1 KASRTGCRETPSCRA
16 ISASERGSPGLS
28 CNCTIAWRRMAKT
41 RLLTV
46 EGFSIC
52 AGASEAIDV
61 ILDSPILPY
70 YHFLSRC
77 LGGRLIAA
85 RPQGGNMLIKTFA
98 AALAAGIV
106 VSLSTPVLSADYTL
120 SINTALATSD
130 PLYRGLEAFRDNV
143 AAASNGALEVK
154 LFPNSQLGA
163 DEDVL
168 EQARA
173 GAPVAVVVDGG
184 RLAAFVN
191 EFGVLGAPYLA
202 SGYDGIR
209 KVVVSDQFETWVQKL
224 HDASGHQVL
233 SFNWWQGE
241 RHLWT
246 KNEVNVPAD
255 LNGNRMRTPGAPVWV
270 ETVTA
275 MGAVPTP
282 MPFAEVYSALEQNVI
297 DSVEAQLPAG
307 LGANLQEVTSVLT
320 KTGHINLITG
330 LVTSGPWF
338 DSLPEELQTVLREE
352 ALKAGDIASYGT
364 QDALAQIAADL
375 VAAGMTVN
383 EIDVTPFR
391 EATAGVYEKLGY
403 GALRDELQAIAAQ

>member
-1 KASRTGCRETPSCRA
+1 MKLNS
-16 ISASERGSPGLS
+16 L
-28 CNCTIAWRRMAKT
+28 
-41 RLLTV
+41 
-46 EGFSIC
+46 
-52 AGASEAIDV
+52 
-61 ILDSPILPY
+61 
-70 YHFLSRC
+70 
-77 LGGRLIAA
+77 
-85 RPQGGNMLIKTFA
+85 A

-106 VSLSTPVLSADYTL
+106 VSLSLPALSAEYTL
-120 SINTALATSD
+120 SVNTALATSD
-130 PLYRGLEAFRDNV
+130 PLYKGLEAFSANV
-143 AAASNGALEVK
+143 ATASNGAIEVK
-154 LFPNSQLGA
+154 LFPNSQLGS

-209 KVVVSDQFETWVQKL
+209 KVVVSDKFEEWVQKL
-224 HDASGHQVL
+224 HDASGHQIL

-246 KNEVNVPAD
+246 KGPVNVPAD
-255 LNGNRMRTPGAPVWV
+255 LSGNRMRTPGAPVWV

-282 MPFAEVYSALEQNVI
+282 LPFAEVYAALEQSVI

-307 LGANLQEVTSVLT
+307 NGAKLFEVTDVLT

-338 DSLPEELQTVLREE
+338 DSLPAELQQILRDE

-364 QDALAQIAADL
+364 QDALAAIEADL

-383 EIDVTPFR
+383 EIDVTPFK
-391 EATAGVYEKLGY
+391 EATAGVYDKLGY
-403 GALRDELQAIAAQ
+403 GDLRDELQAIANQ

>member
-1 KASRTGCRETPSCRA
+1 MKHLPFAS
-16 ISASERGSPGLS
+16 L
-28 CNCTIAWRRMAKT
+28 
-41 RLLTV
+41 
-46 EGFSIC
+46 
-52 AGASEAIDV
+52 
-61 ILDSPILPY
+61 
-70 YHFLSRC
+70 
-77 LGGRLIAA
+77 
-85 RPQGGNMLIKTFA
+85 
-98 AALAAGIV
+98 LAAGALVAFGSVPAIA
-106 VSLSTPVLSADYTL
+106 ADYTL
-120 SINTALATSD
+120 SVNTALATSD
-130 PLYRGLEAFRDNV
+130 PLYKGLEAFRDNL
-143 AAASNGALEVK
+143 AAASGGRIEVT
-154 LFPNSQLGA
+154 LFPNSQLGP

-184 RLAAFVN
+184 RLANFVP

-209 KVVVSDQFETWVQKL
+209 KVVTSEMFEEWVQKL

-246 KNEVNVPAD
+246 ANPVAVPAD
-255 LNGNRMRTPGAPVWV
+255 LAGNRMRTPGAPVWV
-270 ETVTA
+270 ETITA

-282 MPFAEVYSALEQNVI
+282 MPFGEVYAALESKVI

-307 LGANLQEVTSVLT
+307 NGAKLFEVTQVLT

-330 LVTSGPWF
+330 LVTSAAWF
-338 DSLPEELQTVLREE
+338 DSLPADLQTIVRDE

-364 QDALAQIAADL
+364 RDALAQIEADL

-383 EIDVTPFR
+383 EIDLTPFQ
-391 EATAGVYEKLGY
+391 EATAGVYDKLGY
-403 GALRDELQAIAAQ
+403 GALRDELRAIANAP

>member
-1 KASRTGCRETPSCRA
+1 MKFTP
-16 ISASERGSPGLS
+16 L
-28 CNCTIAWRRMAKT
+28 
-41 RLLTV
+41 
-46 EGFSIC
+46 
-52 AGASEAIDV
+52 
-61 ILDSPILPY
+61 
-70 YHFLSRC
+70 
-77 LGGRLIAA
+77 
-85 RPQGGNMLIKTFA
+85 A
-98 AALAAGIV
+98 AALAAGLITACPIV
-106 VSLSTPVLSADYTL
+106 ALSADYTL
-120 SINTALATSD
+120 SVNTALATSD
-130 PLYRGLEAFRDNV
+130 PLYKGLEAFRDNV
-143 AAASNGALEVK
+143 ATASNGAIEVK
-154 LFPNSQLGA
+154 LFPNSQLGS

-209 KVVVSDQFETWVQKL
+209 KVVVSPQFEEWVTRL

-246 KNEVNVPAD
+246 KGAVNVPAD
-255 LNGNRMRTPGAPVWV
+255 LAGNRMRTPGAPVWV

-282 MPFAEVYSALEQNVI
+282 MPFAEVYSGLEQNVI

-330 LVTSGPWF
+330 LVTSAPWF
-338 DSLPEELQTVLREE
+338 DSLPAELRTVLRDE

-364 QDALAQIAADL
+364 RDALADIEARL
-375 VAAGMTVN
+375 KAAGMTVN
-383 EIDVTPFR
+383 EIDVTPFKD
-391 EATAGVYEKLGY
+391 ATAGVYDKLGY
-403 GALRDELQAIAAQ
+403 GALRDELQAIANQ